1 MDHHHTF
8 DYAEGTLA
16 CPIAPEI
23 KAYFPSTDTYYQYYD
38 ISSASSMHDALSQLH
53 AYIEAEGPFDG
64 VLAFSQ
70 GASLAATYLFQHAQN
85 HPSKHLPFKCA
96 IFFSG
101 GRPLD
106 PMLLAKGER
115 KLLEPEEL
123 EVPRLRLPTAHIWG
137 KNDTLWPGTSEV
149 LCELCEEGERTVFVH
164 EEGHDIPGARAKEA
178 VQGSLRAIRRTVDNA
193 LMRQ

>member
-1 MDHHHTF
+1 
-8 DYAEGTLA
+8 
-16 CPIAPEI
+16 
-23 KAYFPSTDTYYQYYD
+23 
-38 ISSASSMHDALSQLH
+38 
-53 AYIEAEGPFDG
+53 
-64 VLAFSQ
+64 
-70 GASLAATYLFQHAQN
+70 
-85 HPSKHLPFKCA
+85 
-96 IFFSG
+96 
-101 GRPLD
+101 
-106 PMLLAKGER
+106 MLLAKGER